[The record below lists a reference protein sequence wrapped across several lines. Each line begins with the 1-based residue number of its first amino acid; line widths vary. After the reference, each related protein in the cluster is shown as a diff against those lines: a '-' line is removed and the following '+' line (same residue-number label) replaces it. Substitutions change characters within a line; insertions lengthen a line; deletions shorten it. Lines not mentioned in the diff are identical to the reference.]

1 MIKQARL
8 LLLTLGT
15 LLALAA
21 PASATTDYVSLGDS
35 ATAGPLIPTQIRP
48 FGCYKSS
55 NNYPHLTAAAVRFA
69 QPEDRRCDASDRR
82 QRHRLLEHC
91 GGLYQRL
98 ALWLS
103 VPGQV
108 RG

>member
-8 LLLTLGT
+8 LLLTLGA

-48 FGCYKSS
+48 
-55 NNYPHLTAAAVRFA
+55 
-69 QPEDRRCDASDRR
+69 RR
-82 QRHRLLEHC
+82 
-91 GGLYQRL
+91 
-98 ALWLS
+98 
-103 VPGQV
+103 
-108 RG
+108 